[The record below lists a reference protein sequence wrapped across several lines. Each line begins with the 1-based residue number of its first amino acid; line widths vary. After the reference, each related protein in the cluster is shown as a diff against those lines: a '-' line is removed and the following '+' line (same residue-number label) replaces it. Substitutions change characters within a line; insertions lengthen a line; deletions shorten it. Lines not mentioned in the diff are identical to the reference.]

1 MAGLMKRNFRL
12 IQCGLILPL
21 VFSMIYCCCL
31 RGEANAAIMGIFPQQ
46 SKGAMQDHTCC
57 PPTKS
62 PHNKKCDCQH
72 IVGTVENGMS
82 QKVVVSPKTN
92 WLPHPSPFVAEIGN
106 SIIASGGPSG
116 RVFYISLT
124 QYSQSDPPI
133 YLSNRVFR
141 L

>member
-1 MAGLMKRNFRL
+1 MKKLFRL

-31 RGEANAAIMGIFPQQ
+31 GGEAYAAIMGISSQQ
-46 SKGAMQDHTCC
+46 SKGVNQDHACC
-57 PPTKS
+57 QPTKS
-62 PHNKKCDCQH
+62 SHNKKCDCPH
-72 IVGTVENGMS
+72 IVGTVENGTL

-92 WLPHPSPFVAEIGN
+92 WLPHVSFFVAEISN
-106 SIIASGGPSG
+106 SIIASGGPTG
-116 RVFYISLT
+116 RVFYLSLT
-124 QYSQSDPPI
+124 RYSQSNPPI